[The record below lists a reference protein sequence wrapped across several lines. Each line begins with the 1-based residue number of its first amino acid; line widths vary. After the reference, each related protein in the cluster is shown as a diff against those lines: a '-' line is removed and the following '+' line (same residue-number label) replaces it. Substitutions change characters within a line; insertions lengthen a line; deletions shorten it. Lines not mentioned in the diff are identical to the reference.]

1 GWANTNEKSASLR
14 KNRPMKSCSFC
25 IPVDNWG
32 DFSASTLTSY
42 PLLVMRKLPR
52 GAAKLRQIFPGLV
65 KRAGIAPTRTT
76 SCQGTNLECLTFL
89 VYDLPPILE

>member
-65 KRAGIAPTRTT
+65 KRYALN
-76 SCQGTNLECLTFL
+76 SS
-89 VYDLPPILE
+89 ILREAAQRASKRLIVEVR